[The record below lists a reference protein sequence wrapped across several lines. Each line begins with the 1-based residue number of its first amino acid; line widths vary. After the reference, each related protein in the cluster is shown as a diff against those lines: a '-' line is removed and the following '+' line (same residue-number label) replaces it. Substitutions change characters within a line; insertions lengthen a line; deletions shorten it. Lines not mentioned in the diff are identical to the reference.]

1 MAAAG
6 RPGPSATFGRGE
18 ACSSDGNLRA
28 PVVARTEA
36 ANRRDIEPASA
47 VGATCVG
54 QSEGLAARSSGQVEV
69 RTRGRFGGIVAALMS
84 GDHGREAI
92 TEILARDA
100 SGLKLRSRKIRIE
113 IVAGPQAGQRV
124 DLAGPEVRVGSAR
137 GCDLLLLDGAVS
149 RHHLTLKV
157 ERGSVRVV
165 DAGSRN
171 GTVLDGVNV
180 RDAYARASSTISIGN
195 TTLRVLLLHDVVMV
209 PLSSRESFGGL
220 LGASP
225 AMRVVFTMLERAAAV
240 DDTVLIEGETG
251 TGKELAA
258 EALHEESDRSGGPF
272 VVFDCSAVAPT
283 LVESELFGHVRGA
296 FSGAISDRKGAVEAA
311 DGGTLFLDEIGEL
324 PLDLQ
329 PKLLRALERFEVRR
343 VGSNS
348 PVRVD
353 VRVVAAT
360 HRNLTEEVARKTF
373 REDLY
378 YRLAVMRVALPPLRE
393 RPEDI
398 PLLVEALCRERLER
412 GRPVSPVAE
421 RVIRGM
427 MSQAWPGNVR
437 ELRNAVIRAVSLG
450 EGTHAPGTPPVNGPL
465 VTGKIDLAVPLKE
478 SRDRLCD
485 AFEEAYLRQ
494 ALVETGGNISHA
506 ARLAGVNRKFIQRA
520 VRRFELRAND
530 DEE

>member
-1 MAAAG
+1 M
-6 RPGPSATFGRGE
+6 
-18 ACSSDGNLRA
+18 
-28 PVVARTEA
+28 
-36 ANRRDIEPASA
+36 
-47 VGATCVG
+47 
-54 QSEGLAARSSGQVEV
+54 SES
-69 RTRGRFGGIVAALMS
+69 
-84 GDHGREAI
+84 GREAI
-92 TEILARDA
+92 TEIISRDA

-113 IVAGPQAGQRV
+113 IVAGPQAGQRM
-124 DLAGPEVRVGSAR
+124 DLAGPEVRIGSAR
-137 GCDLLLLDGAVS
+137 GSDVLLLDGAVS
-149 RHHLTLKV
+149 RHHLTLRV
-157 ERGSVRVV
+157 ERGSIRVI

-171 GTVLDGVNV
+171 GTVLDGVSI
-180 RDAYARASSTISIGN
+180 RDAYARADSALTVGN
-195 TTLRVLLLHDVVMV
+195 TTLRLLLLHDVVLI

-220 LGASP
+220 LGQSP
-225 AMRVVFTMLERAAAV
+225 AMRVAFTMLERAAAV

-258 EALHEESDRSGGPF
+258 EALHEESSRSGGPF

-283 LVESELFGHVRGA
+283 LMESELFGHVRGA
-296 FSGAISDRKGAVEAA
+296 FSGAIADREGALEAA

-324 PLDLQ
+324 PVELQ

-360 HRNLTEEVARKTF
+360 NRNLAEEVARKAF

-378 YRLAVMRVALPPLRE
+378 YRLAVMRVTLPTLRE

-398 PLLVEALCRERLER
+398 PLLVEAFCRERLDR

-421 RVIRGM
+421 KVVRGM

-437 ELRNAVIRAVSLG
+437 ELRNAVIRAVASGGVAEHTGALP
-450 EGTHAPGTPPVNGPL
+450 ASSPL
-465 VTGKIDLAVPLKE
+465 VSGKIDLSIPLKE

-485 AFEEAYLRQ
+485 TFEEAYLRQ
-494 ALVETGGNISHA
+494 ALVETGGNVSHA

-520 VRRFELRAND
+520 VRRFGLRATD
-530 DEE
+530 DED

>member
-1 MAAAG
+1 M
-6 RPGPSATFGRGE
+6 
-18 ACSSDGNLRA
+18 
-28 PVVARTEA
+28 PV
-36 ANRRDIEPASA
+36 DS
-47 VGATCVG
+47 
-54 QSEGLAARSSGQVEV
+54 
-69 RTRGRFGGIVAALMS
+69 
-84 GDHGREAI
+84 GREAI
-92 TEILARDA
+92 TEIISRDA

-113 IVAGPQAGQRV
+113 IVAGPQAGQRL

-137 GCDLLLLDGAVS
+137 GSDVLLLDGAVS

-157 ERGSVRVV
+157 ERGTIRVI

-171 GTVLDGVNV
+171 GTVLDGVTV
-180 RDAYARASSTISIGN
+180 RDAFARADSTITIGN
-195 TTLRVLLLHDVVMV
+195 TALRLLLLHDVVLI

-220 LGASP
+220 LGTSA
-225 AMRVVFTMLERAAAV
+225 AMRVAFTMLERAAAV

-258 EALHEESDRSGGPF
+258 EALHEESSRSGGPF
-272 VVFDCSAVAPT
+272 IVFDCSAVAPT
-283 LVESELFGHVRGA
+283 LMESELFGHVRGA
-296 FSGAISDRKGAVEAA
+296 FSGAIADREGALEAA

-324 PLDLQ
+324 PVELQ

-343 VGSNS
+343 VGSNT

-360 HRNLTEEVARKTF
+360 NRKLAEEVARKAF

-378 YRLAVMRVALPPLRE
+378 YRLAVMRVTLPPLRE

-398 PLLVEALCRERLER
+398 PMLVEAFCRERLER

-421 RVIRGM
+421 RVVRGM

-437 ELRNAVIRAVSLG
+437 ELRNAVIRAVSVGGADDAAAHLP
-450 EGTHAPGTPPVNGPL
+450 ANGPL
-465 VTGKIDLAVPLKE
+465 VTGRIDLGVPLKE
-478 SRDRLCD
+478 ARDKLCD
-485 AFEEAYLRQ
+485 TFEEAYLRQ
-494 ALVETGGNISHA
+494 ALVETGGNVSHA

-520 VRRFELRAND
+520 VRRFGLRATD
-530 DEE
+530 DED

>member
-1 MAAAG
+1 M
-6 RPGPSATFGRGE
+6 
-18 ACSSDGNLRA
+18 
-28 PVVARTEA
+28 PV
-36 ANRRDIEPASA
+36 DS
-47 VGATCVG
+47 
-54 QSEGLAARSSGQVEV
+54 
-69 RTRGRFGGIVAALMS
+69 
-84 GDHGREAI
+84 GREAI
-92 TEILARDA
+92 TEIISRDA

-113 IVAGPQAGQRV
+113 IVAGPQAGQRL

-137 GCDLLLLDGAVS
+137 GSDVLLLDGAVS

-157 ERGSVRVV
+157 ERGTIRVI

-171 GTVLDGVNV
+171 GTVLDGVTV
-180 RDAYARASSTISIGN
+180 RDAFARADSTITIGN
-195 TTLRVLLLHDVVMV
+195 TALRLLLLHDVVLI

-220 LGASP
+220 LGTSA
-225 AMRVVFTMLERAAAV
+225 AMRVAFTMLERAAAV

-258 EALHEESDRSGGPF
+258 EALHEESSRSGGPF
-272 VVFDCSAVAPT
+272 IVFDCSAVAPT
-283 LVESELFGHVRGA
+283 LMESELFGHVRGA
-296 FSGAISDRKGAVEAA
+296 FSGAIADREGALEAA

-324 PLDLQ
+324 PVELQ

-343 VGSNS
+343 VGSNT

-360 HRNLTEEVARKTF
+360 NRNLAEEVARKAF

-378 YRLAVMRVALPPLRE
+378 YRLAVMRVTLPPLRE

-398 PLLVEALCRERLER
+398 PMLVEAFCRERLER

-421 RVIRGM
+421 RVVRGM

-437 ELRNAVIRAVSLG
+437 ELRNALIRAVSVGGADDAAAHLP
-450 EGTHAPGTPPVNGPL
+450 ANGPL
-465 VTGKIDLAVPLKE
+465 VTGRIDLGVPLKE
-478 SRDRLCD
+478 ARDKLCD
-485 AFEEAYLRQ
+485 TFEEAYLRQ
-494 ALVETGGNISHA
+494 ALVETGGNVSHA

-520 VRRFELRAND
+520 VRRFGLRATD
-530 DEE
+530 DED

>member
-1 MAAAG
+1 M
-6 RPGPSATFGRGE
+6 
-18 ACSSDGNLRA
+18 
-28 PVVARTEA
+28 
-36 ANRRDIEPASA
+36 
-47 VGATCVG
+47 
-54 QSEGLAARSSGQVEV
+54 SES
-69 RTRGRFGGIVAALMS
+69 
-84 GDHGREAI
+84 GREAI
-92 TEILARDA
+92 TEIISRDA

-113 IVAGPQAGQRV
+113 IVAGPQAGQRM

-137 GCDLLLLDGAVS
+137 GSDVLLLDGAVS
-149 RHHLTLKV
+149 RHHLTLRV
-157 ERGSVRVV
+157 ERGAIRVI

-171 GTVLDGVNV
+171 GTVLDGVSI
-180 RDAYARASSTISIGN
+180 RDAYARADSALTIGN
-195 TTLRVLLLHDVVMV
+195 TTLRLILLHDVVLI

-220 LGASP
+220 LGQSP
-225 AMRVVFTMLERAAAV
+225 AMRVAFTMLERAAAV

-258 EALHEESDRSGGPF
+258 EALHEESGRSGGPF

-283 LVESELFGHVRGA
+283 LMESELFGHVRGA
-296 FSGAISDRKGAVEAA
+296 FSGAIADREGALEAA

-324 PLDLQ
+324 PVELQ

-343 VGSNS
+343 VGSNN
-348 PVRVD
+348 PIRVD

-360 HRNLTEEVARKTF
+360 NRNLAEEVARKAF

-398 PLLVEALCRERLER
+398 PLLVEAFCRERLDR

-421 RVIRGM
+421 KVVRGM

-437 ELRNAVIRAVSLG
+437 ELRNAVIRAVASGGASEHTSPL
-450 EGTHAPGTPPVNGPL
+450 PGSSPL
-465 VTGKIDLAVPLKE
+465 VSGKIDLSIPLKE

-494 ALVETGGNISHA
+494 ALVETGGNVSHA

-520 VRRFELRAND
+520 VRRFGLRATD
-530 DEE
+530 DED

>member
-1 MAAAG
+1 M
-6 RPGPSATFGRGE
+6 
-18 ACSSDGNLRA
+18 
-28 PVVARTEA
+28 PV
-36 ANRRDIEPASA
+36 DS
-47 VGATCVG
+47 
-54 QSEGLAARSSGQVEV
+54 
-69 RTRGRFGGIVAALMS
+69 
-84 GDHGREAI
+84 GREAI
-92 TEILARDA
+92 TEIISRDA

-113 IVAGPQAGQRV
+113 IVAGPQAGQRL

-137 GCDLLLLDGAVS
+137 GSDVLLLDGAVS

-157 ERGSVRVV
+157 ERGTIRVI

-171 GTVLDGVNV
+171 GTVLDGVTV
-180 RDAYARASSTISIGN
+180 RDAFARADSTITIGN
-195 TTLRVLLLHDVVMV
+195 TALRLLLLHDVVLI

-220 LGASP
+220 LGTSA
-225 AMRVVFTMLERAAAV
+225 AMRVAFTMLERAAAV

-258 EALHEESDRSGGPF
+258 EALHEESSRSGGPF
-272 VVFDCSAVAPT
+272 IVFDCSAVAPT
-283 LVESELFGHVRGA
+283 LMESELFGHVRGA
-296 FSGAISDRKGAVEAA
+296 FSGAIADREGALEAA

-324 PLDLQ
+324 PVELQ

-343 VGSNS
+343 VGSNT

-360 HRNLTEEVARKTF
+360 NRNLAEEVARKAF

-378 YRLAVMRVALPPLRE
+378 YRLAVMRVTLPPLRE

-398 PLLVEALCRERLER
+398 PMLVEAFCRERLER

-421 RVIRGM
+421 RVVRGM

-437 ELRNAVIRAVSLG
+437 ELRNAVIRAVSVGGADDAAAHLP
-450 EGTHAPGTPPVNGPL
+450 ANGPL
-465 VTGKIDLAVPLKE
+465 VTGRIDLGVPLKE
-478 SRDRLCD
+478 ARDKLCD
-485 AFEEAYLRQ
+485 TFEEAYLRQ
-494 ALVETGGNISHA
+494 ALVETGGNVSHA

-520 VRRFELRAND
+520 VRRFGLRATD
-530 DEE
+530 DED